1 MDLFA
6 SIPVVK
12 RYRGRPPGN
21 SPELYYLDSCLNKD
35 FHKAVDCHV
44 RYTHSLHKLD
54 SKRFSIE
61 TPKKVTSAYL
71 RIFYPIDD
79 IAPSIE
85 RIISDMY
92 DVLTSIK
99 YIVEDEGCIIPD
111 VNNANKTW
119 KMRRRGAW
127 GIKDNNHGGKMVLIL
142 AEDDNGVI

>member
-6 SIPVVK
+6 SDSILK
-12 RYRGRPPGN
+12 RYRVRSHGN
-21 SPELYYLDSCLNKD
+21 IPELFNIDFCLNKD

-61 TPKKVTSAYL
+61 TPNKVTSAYL

-111 VNNANKTW
+111 VNNAKNTLKG
-119 KMRRRGAW
+119 RRREAW
-127 GIKDNNHGGKMVLIL
+127 GSKDTNCGRKSLQIFS
-142 AEDDNGVI
+142 EDD